1 MEQVL
6 AALDAVWKVTVVGLV
21 LGAGLPALFSLGV
34 RAQAS
39 GRRGWAYA
47 AYAVVGLADRHRRHR
62 RARAGRQA
70 LLTTPERAG
79 RLPQRPRSSAPKACG
94 ST

>member
-47 AYAVVGLADRHRRHR
+47 AYAVVGAH
-62 RARAGRQA
+62 AVATGIAGIVA
-70 LLTTPERAG
+70 HGLGVKLF
-79 RLPQRPRSSAPKACG
+79 
-94 ST
+94 

>member
-6 AALDAVWKVTVVGLV
+6 AALDAVWKVTVVGLA

-47 AYAVVGLADRHRRHR
+47 AYAVVGLAV
-62 RARAGRQA
+62 ATGIAGIVA
-70 LLTTPERAG
+70 HGLGVKLF
-79 RLPQRPRSSAPKACG
+79 
-94 ST
+94 